1 MIKIGKRWYKEENLT
16 YEDKIKLGLVKRPKE
31 VKEKKPKE
39 EKKEKK
45 EGK

>member
-16 YEDKIKLGLVKRPKE
+16 YEDKIKLGLVKPKE